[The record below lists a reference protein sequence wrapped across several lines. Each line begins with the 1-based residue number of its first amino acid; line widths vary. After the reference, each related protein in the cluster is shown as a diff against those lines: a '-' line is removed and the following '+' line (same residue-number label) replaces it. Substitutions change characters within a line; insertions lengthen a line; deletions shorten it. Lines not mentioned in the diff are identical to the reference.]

1 MKREKEERV
10 RHIIKWQLVDLIF
23 ANFSRMGAKRRFYI
37 PRSMLSLSR

>member
-23 ANFSRMGAKRRFYI
+23 CEFFKDGCEKEVLYPKIDAFFV
-37 PRSMLSLSR
+37 